1 MRHLIIS
8 LVIVAI
14 AQSLAYLQL
23 QSQFFWTWAKDH
35 PLMMSLFGLPISI
48 LLIYFT
54 KYCAIAFDGQVWPG
68 RLIGFAVGYM
78 AEDKTL
84 STQEQQAGARPRTY
98 ARHTQRGDFSS
109 ALLVLSAA
117 VMKADGKLMKSELQ
131 YIRDFFDKQFGPA
144 SAAEQIGI
152 LKELSGND
160 TFYARGLF
168 QNGAEIE
175 PMFKLV
181 VICNDPPRGN

>member
-54 KYCAIAFDGQVWPG
+54 NILRIAFIVVALYKYPQFENILHNIVFPS
-68 RLIGFAVGYM
+68 LIYGMTFLLWVLWVS
-78 AEDKTL
+78 K
-84 STQEQQAGARPRTY
+84 
-98 ARHTQRGDFSS
+98 FS
-109 ALLVLSAA
+109 
-117 VMKADGKLMKSELQ
+117 KLK
-131 YIRDFFDKQFGPA
+131 K
-144 SAAEQIGI
+144 
-152 LKELSGND
+152 
-160 TFYARGLF
+160 
-168 QNGAEIE
+168 
-175 PMFKLV
+175 
-181 VICNDPPRGN
+181 

>member
-68 RLIGFAVGYM
+68 RLIGFAVG
-78 AEDKTL
+78 AIV
-84 STQEQQAGARPRTY
+84 
-98 ARHTQRGDFSS
+98 F
-109 ALLVLSAA
+109 ALLSHFIIKEEFNLKTIVSL
-117 VMKADGKLMKSELQ
+117 GL
-131 YIRDFFDKQFGPA
+131 A
-144 SAAEQIGI
+144 SIILFIQIFW
-152 LKELSGND
+152 K
-160 TFYARGLF
+160 
-168 QNGAEIE
+168 
-175 PMFKLV
+175 
-181 VICNDPPRGN
+181 